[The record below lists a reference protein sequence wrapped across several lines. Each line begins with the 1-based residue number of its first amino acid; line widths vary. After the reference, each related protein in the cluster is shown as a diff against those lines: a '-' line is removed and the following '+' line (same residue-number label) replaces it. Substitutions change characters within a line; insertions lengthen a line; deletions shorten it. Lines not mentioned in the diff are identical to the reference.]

1 MAETKGQ
8 QVKHVVERVALGAL
22 AVGVEAMSSTKMAL
36 ELRFDHVWR
45 LWSPASRFPSLGRG
59 PHAPGNLFWIGLLD
73 SAGRRW
79 ASAAWG
85 KDGRC
90 PAVPA
95 RWLVA
100 GGTGRL
106 SGPFRSLVDERIQGG
121 TGLAIRPGHSPHGLA
136 VAVVIPALDG
146 VGDGGARHFVVHQP
160 HHRADQPLH
169 DPTEVR
175 LPHRPAIQGVPA
187 GPVSR

>member
-95 RWLVA
+95 NGWLLEELDDCLAHFGRSWTNGSRVA
-100 GGTGRL
+100 
-106 SGPFRSLVDERIQGG
+106 
-121 TGLAIRPGHSPHGLA
+121 
-136 VAVVIPALDG
+136 PAW
-146 VGDGGARHFVVHQP
+146 RF
-160 HHRADQPLH
+160 
-169 DPTEVR
+169 
-175 LPHRPAIQGVPA
+175 
-187 GPVSR
+187 GPVTARTALPSLS